1 VGLQNSL
8 ILVYISP
15 AFYARIKKRF
25 YMENKKEI
33 KVIRIGYTVDGGIR
47 PFVAYLM
54 AGKLI
59 CKSSF

>member
-1 VGLQNSL
+1 
-8 ILVYISP
+8 
-15 AFYARIKKRF
+15 
-25 YMENKKEI
+25 MENKKEI

-54 AGKLI
+54 ADKLI